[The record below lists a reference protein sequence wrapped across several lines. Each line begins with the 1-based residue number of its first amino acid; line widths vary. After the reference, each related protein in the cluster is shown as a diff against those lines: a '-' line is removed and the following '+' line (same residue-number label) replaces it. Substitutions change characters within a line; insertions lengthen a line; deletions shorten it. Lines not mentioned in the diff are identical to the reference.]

1 MGCENSPI
9 VEESSKSEN
18 SEDRNIHNNEVL
30 NIYPYR
36 DNNEKLHL
44 KKTNLLKYI
53 NISQDDPFKINQ
65 KLENE
70 EENNKNK
77 NINGINIVHNLEN
90 YFANNIT
97 EEKIKEM
104 VLNVMNKVIVD
115 NKSEFIPGKN
125 ITKKQ
130 AEKIAKVLYKKIT
143 KNKNSDM
150 NILKEDEN
158 INSILKNLKVKIEIS
173 ELDKEKLINFKCKIK
188 SFKFYELKI
197 NIYINILIYYSFLR
211 EISPPDGYIF
221 F

>member
-9 VEESSKSEN
+9 VEDSSKSEN

-158 INSILKNLKVKIEIS
+158 INSILKDFKVKIEIS
-173 ELDKEKLINFKCKIK
+173 ELDKESAQKIIK
-188 SFKFYELKI
+188 KDI
-197 NIYINILIYYSFLR
+197 NIDKNNESINKTIQ
-211 EISPPDGYIF
+211 EISKDNQNIKILLIKLEQ
-221 F
+221 

>member
-9 VEESSKSEN
+9 VEDSSKSEN

-150 NILKEDEN
+150 SILKEDEN

-173 ELDKEKLINFKCKIK
+173 ELDKESAQKIIK
-188 SFKFYELKI
+188 KDI
-197 NIYINILIYYSFLR
+197 NIDKNNEDINKTIQ
-211 EISPPDGYIF
+211 EISKDNQNIKILF
-221 F
+221 IKLEQ

>member
-9 VEESSKSEN
+9 VEDSSKSEN

-104 VLNVMNKVIVD
+104 VLNVMNKVIVE

-150 NILKEDEN
+150 SILKEDEN

-173 ELDKEKLINFKCKIK
+173 VLDKESAQKMIK
-188 SFKFYELKI
+188 KDI
-197 NIYINILIYYSFLR
+197 NIDKNNEDINKTIQ
-211 EISPPDGYIF
+211 EISKDNQNIKILF
-221 F
+221 IKLEQ

>member
-9 VEESSKSEN
+9 VEDSSKSEN

-173 ELDKEKLINFKCKIK
+173 ELDKESAQKIIK
-188 SFKFYELKI
+188 KDI
-197 NIYINILIYYSFLR
+197 NIDKNNEDINKTIQ
-211 EISPPDGYIF
+211 EISKDNQNIKILF
-221 F
+221 IKLEQ

>member
-9 VEESSKSEN
+9 VEDSSKSEN
-18 SEDRNIHNNEVL
+18 SEDRNIHYNEVL

-173 ELDKEKLINFKCKIK
+173 ELDKESAQKMIK
-188 SFKFYELKI
+188 KDI
-197 NIYINILIYYSFLR
+197 NIDKNNEDINKTIQ
-211 EISPPDGYIF
+211 EISKDNQNIKILF
-221 F
+221 IKLEQ

>member
-9 VEESSKSEN
+9 VEDSSKSEN

-173 ELDKEKLINFKCKIK
+173 VLDKESAQKMIK
-188 SFKFYELKI
+188 KDI
-197 NIYINILIYYSFLR
+197 NIDKNNEDINKTIQ
-211 EISPPDGYIF
+211 EISKDNQNIKILF
-221 F
+221 IKLEQ

>member
-9 VEESSKSEN
+9 VEDSSKSEN

-90 YFANNIT
+90 YFSNNIT
-97 EEKIKEM
+97 EAKIKEM
-104 VLNVMNKVIVD
+104 IFNVMSKVIVD

-173 ELDKEKLINFKCKIK
+173 ELDKESAQKIIK
-188 SFKFYELKI
+188 KDI
-197 NIYINILIYYSFLR
+197 NIDKNNEDINKTIQ
-211 EISPPDGYIF
+211 EISKDNQNIKILF
-221 F
+221 IKLEQ

>member
-1 MGCENSPI
+1 MGCENTPL
-9 VEESSKSEN
+9 VEDCSKSEN

-36 DNNEKLHL
+36 DRYEKLHH

-70 EENNKNK
+70 EENNKYK

-90 YFANNIT
+90 YFTNNIT

-104 VLNVMNKVIVD
+104 VLNVMSKVIVD
-115 NKSEFIPGKN
+115 NKSDFIPGKN

-130 AEKIAKVLYKKIT
+130 AEKIAKVLYKKVT
-143 KNKNSDM
+143 KNNDM
-150 NILKEDEN
+150 SISKEDEN
-158 INSILKNLKVKIEIS
+158 INSILKNFKVKIEIS
-173 ELDKEKLINFKCKIK
+173 ELDKESAQKIIK
-188 SFKFYELKI
+188 KDI
-197 NIYINILIYYSFLR
+197 NIDKTIQ
-211 EISPPDGYIF
+211 EISKDNQNIKILF
-221 F
+221 IKLEQ

>member
-9 VEESSKSEN
+9 VEDSSKSEN

-173 ELDKEKLINFKCKIK
+173 ELDKESAQKMIK
-188 SFKFYELKI
+188 KDI
-197 NIYINILIYYSFLR
+197 NIDKNNEDINKTIQ
-211 EISPPDGYIF
+211 EISKDNQNIKILF
-221 F
+221 IKLEQ

>member
-9 VEESSKSEN
+9 VEDSSKSEN

-173 ELDKEKLINFKCKIK
+173 ELDKESAQKIIK
-188 SFKFYELKI
+188 KDI
-197 NIYINILIYYSFLR
+197 NIDKNNESINKTIQ
-211 EISPPDGYIF
+211 EISKDNQNIKILLIKLEQ
-221 F
+221 

>member
-9 VEESSKSEN
+9 VEDSSKSEN

-130 AEKIAKVLYKKIT
+130 AEKIAKVLYKKVT
-143 KNKNSDM
+143 KNKNNGK

-158 INSILKNLKVKIEIS
+158 INSILKDFKVKIEIS
-173 ELDKEKLINFKCKIK
+173 ELDKESAQKIIK
-188 SFKFYELKI
+188 KDI
-197 NIYINILIYYSFLR
+197 NIDKNNNNINKTIQ
-211 EISPPDGYIF
+211 EISKDNQNIKILF
-221 F
+221 IKLEQ

>member
-9 VEESSKSEN
+9 VEDSSKSEN

-173 ELDKEKLINFKCKIK
+173 ELDKESAQKMIK
-188 SFKFYELKI
+188 KDI
-197 NIYINILIYYSFLR
+197 NIDKNNESINKTIQ
-211 EISPPDGYIF
+211 EISKDNQNIKILF
-221 F
+221 IKLEQ

>member
-1 MGCENSPI
+1 MGCENSPV
-9 VEESSKSEN
+9 VEDSSKSEN

-173 ELDKEKLINFKCKIK
+173 ELDKESAQKMIK
-188 SFKFYELKI
+188 KDI
-197 NIYINILIYYSFLR
+197 NIDKNNEDINKTIQ
-211 EISPPDGYIF
+211 EISKDNQNIKILLIKLEQ
-221 F
+221 

>member
-9 VEESSKSEN
+9 VEDSSKSEN

-77 NINGINIVHNLEN
+77 NINGINIVHNLET
-90 YFANNIT
+90 YFSNNIT

-104 VLNVMNKVIVD
+104 IFNVMSKVIVD

-173 ELDKEKLINFKCKIK
+173 ELDKESAQKIIK
-188 SFKFYELKI
+188 KDI
-197 NIYINILIYYSFLR
+197 NIDKNNEDINKTIQ
-211 EISPPDGYIF
+211 EISKDNQNIKILF
-221 F
+221 IKLEQ

>member
-9 VEESSKSEN
+9 VEDSSKSEN

-173 ELDKEKLINFKCKIK
+173 ELDKESAQKIIK
-188 SFKFYELKI
+188 KDI
-197 NIYINILIYYSFLR
+197 NIDKNNENINKTIQ
-211 EISPPDGYIF
+211 EISKDNQNIKILF
-221 F
+221 IKLEQ

>member
-1 MGCENSPI
+1 MGCENSPL
-9 VEESSKSEN
+9 VEDSSKSEN

-36 DNNEKLHL
+36 DRYEKLHL

-53 NISQDDPFKINQ
+53 NISQDDPFKISQ

-70 EENNKNK
+70 EENNKNI
-77 NINGINIVHNLEN
+77 NINKINIVHNLEN
-90 YFANNIT
+90 YFSNNIT

-104 VLNVMNKVIVD
+104 IFNVMSKVIVD

-130 AEKIAKVLYKKIT
+130 AEKIAKVLYKKVT
-143 KNKNSDM
+143 KNKNNGM

-158 INSILKNLKVKIEIS
+158 INSILKDFKVKIKIS
-173 ELDKEKLINFKCKIK
+173 ELDKESAQKIIK
-188 SFKFYELKI
+188 KDI
-197 NIYINILIYYSFLR
+197 NIDKNNESINKTIQ
-211 EISPPDGYIF
+211 EISKDNQNIKILF
-221 F
+221 IKLEQ

>member
-9 VEESSKSEN
+9 VEDSSKSEN

-173 ELDKEKLINFKCKIK
+173 ELDKESAQKIIK
-188 SFKFYELKI
+188 KDI
-197 NIYINILIYYSFLR
+197 NIDKNNEDINNTIQ
-211 EISPPDGYIF
+211 EISKDNQNIKILF
-221 F
+221 IKLEQ

>member
-9 VEESSKSEN
+9 VEDSSKSEN

-97 EEKIKEM
+97 EEKVKEM

-150 NILKEDEN
+150 SILKEDEN

-173 ELDKEKLINFKCKIK
+173 ELDKESAQKIIK
-188 SFKFYELKI
+188 KDI
-197 NIYINILIYYSFLR
+197 NIDKNNEDINKTIQ
-211 EISPPDGYIF
+211 EISKDNQNIKILLIKLEQ
-221 F
+221 

>member
-9 VEESSKSEN
+9 VEDSSKSEN
-18 SEDRNIHNNEVL
+18 SEERNIHNNEVL

-70 EENNKNK
+70 EENNKNKNK

-173 ELDKEKLINFKCKIK
+173 ELDKESAQKMIK
-188 SFKFYELKI
+188 KDI
-197 NIYINILIYYSFLR
+197 NIDKNNEDINKTIQ
-211 EISPPDGYIF
+211 EISKDNQNIKILF
-221 F
+221 IKLEQ

>member
-9 VEESSKSEN
+9 VEDSSKSEN

-150 NILKEDEN
+150 SILKEDEN

-173 ELDKEKLINFKCKIK
+173 ELDKESAQKMIK
-188 SFKFYELKI
+188 KDI
-197 NIYINILIYYSFLR
+197 NIDKNNEDINKTIQ
-211 EISPPDGYIF
+211 EISKDNQNIKILF
-221 F
+221 IKLEQ

>member
-9 VEESSKSEN
+9 VEDSSKSEN

-150 NILKEDEN
+150 SILKEDEN

-173 ELDKEKLINFKCKIK
+173 VLDKESAQKMIK
-188 SFKFYELKI
+188 KDI
-197 NIYINILIYYSFLR
+197 NIDKNNEDINKTIQ
-211 EISPPDGYIF
+211 EISKDNQNIKILF
-221 F
+221 IKLEQ

>member
-9 VEESSKSEN
+9 VEDSSKSEN

-90 YFANNIT
+90 YLANNIT

-173 ELDKEKLINFKCKIK
+173 ELDKESAQKIIK
-188 SFKFYELKI
+188 KDI
-197 NIYINILIYYSFLR
+197 NIDKNNEDINKTIQ
-211 EISPPDGYIF
+211 EISKDNQNIKILF
-221 F
+221 IKLEQ